1 MNLGGGDAVRIK
13 RRRVCACQRRRG
25 GLLRTGFELTRACA
39 FAGAPAAR
47 ARARIVDRP
56 GAELKKKDATDEHS
70 PATKRRILSVA
81 FVTMF
86 LDLLGFG
93 LIIPIQ
99 PFYAEG
105 FGASP
110 TVVTL
115 LGAAYSLMQFI
126 FVPFWGRLSDRIG
139 RRPVILSSVILGG
152 IGHLLFGLAGSLPML
167 FGARLLAGFGNANIA
182 TVQALIADSTTG
194 AERTRGMGMIG
205 AAFGLGFIVGPAVG
219 GVLVRWGLEAPA
231 YAAAALALVNFG
243 MAFFMLPETN
253 TYRQNRGEARRKS
266 LSPRQIFALARTLP
280 NVFVITALMLIWTTG
295 FALFEQSLS
304 LYIEHVWVQI
314 PPELMLEA
322 QRAGA
327 EAVAALRSEYL
338 RKAAGHA
345 AMVLVSIGASAAIVQ
360 GLLIGRLSARF
371 GERRLV
377 RFGLPIL
384 AFGMLAI
391 LAVGRVGYFPAIFPF
406 AMLLAVGTGFTSP
419 SLMSLLSQASPPN
432 VQGSLLGIGQSA
444 GSLGRVI
451 GPSLSGFL
459 FERNVELPA
468 IVGASVLLV
477 GFLVSFLLRA
487 TVADEPVDV
496 DALTGAGG

>member
-1 MNLGGGDAVRIK
+1 MKNNAK
-13 RRRVCACQRRRG
+13 
-25 GLLRTGFELTRACA
+25 E
-39 FAGAPAAR
+39 
-47 ARARIVDRP
+47 
-56 GAELKKKDATDEHS
+56 EHS
-70 PATKRRILSVA
+70 PAAKRRILSVA

-115 LGAAYSLMQFI
+115 LGAAYSLMQFL

-152 IGHLLFGLAGSLPML
+152 LGHLFFGLAGSLPML

-205 AAFGLGFIVGPAVG
+205 AAFGLGFIVGPAIG

-231 YAAAALALVNFG
+231 FAAAALALVNFG

-253 TYRQNRGEARRKS
+253 KFRQDRSEPRRKS
-266 LSPRQIFALARTLP
+266 LSPRQIFALARSLP
-280 NVFVITALMLIWTTG
+280 NVLTITFLMLLWTTG
-295 FALFEQSLS
+295 FSLFEQSLS
-304 LYIEHVWVQI
+304 LFIEHVWVQI
-314 PPELMLEA
+314 PPELLLEA
-322 QRAGA
+322 QRAGD
-327 EAVAALRSEYL
+327 EAVETLRAEYL
-338 RKAAGHA
+338 RMAAGRA
-345 AMVLVSIGASAAIVQ
+345 AMVLVAVGAAAAIVQ
-360 GLLIGRLSARF
+360 GLLIGRLSTRF
-371 GERRLV
+371 GERKLV
-377 RFGLPIL
+377 RVGLPVL
-384 AFGMLAI
+384 AFGMLSI
-391 LAVGRVGYFPAIFPF
+391 MAVGRSGVFPAIFPF
-406 AMLLAVGTGFTSP
+406 AMLLAVGTGLASP

-432 VQGSLLGIGQSA
+432 VQGSLLGLGQSA

-468 IVGASVLLV
+468 MVGASIILL
-477 GFLVSFLLRA
+477 GFSVSFLLRA
-487 TVADEPVDV
+487 AVADDPIDV
-496 DALTGAGG
+496 DALTDADA